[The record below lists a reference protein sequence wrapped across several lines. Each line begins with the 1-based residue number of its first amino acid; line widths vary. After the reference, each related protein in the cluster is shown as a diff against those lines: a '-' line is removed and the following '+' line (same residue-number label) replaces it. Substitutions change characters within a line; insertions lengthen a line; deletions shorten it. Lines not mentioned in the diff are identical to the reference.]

1 MLQINKSLVLVA
13 GLSLVA
19 SVLSAT
25 QANANSYSDITGTNI
40 WNNTAPIFDTNNKL
54 DPALIESI
62 TRVNRDSETAL
73 RACNEAIAQIEQN
86 RRPGIRSFLRDPS
99 NVTAAAP
106 ETPTAC
112 RQLEQL
118 RTQADSLRRTV
129 QDAERARGNAALGTW

>member
-1 MLQINKSLVLVA
+1 MQMNKSLVMAA
-13 GLSLVA
+13 GLSLITA
-19 SVLSAT
+19 VLGAT

-40 WNNTAPIFDTNNKL
+40 WNNTAPIFDTDSKL
-54 DPALIESI
+54 DPNLIESI

-86 RRPGIRSFLRDPS
+86 RRPSIRQFLRDSS
-99 NVTAAAP
+99 NVTAATP

-129 QDAERARGNAALGTW
+129 QDVERTRGNSAFGTW

>member
-1 MLQINKSLVLVA
+1 MQMNKSLVLAA
-13 GLSLVA
+13 GLALVT
-19 SVLSAT
+19 SVLGAT

-40 WNNTAPIFDTNNKL
+40 WNNTAPIFDTDSKL
-54 DPALIESI
+54 DPNLLESI

-86 RRPGIRSFLRDPS
+86 RRPSIRQFLRDSS
-99 NVTAAAP
+99 NVSVPTP

-118 RTQADSLRRTV
+118 RTQAESLRRTV
-129 QDAERARGNAALGTW
+129 QDAERARGNSAFGTW

>member
-1 MLQINKSLVLVA
+1 MLQINKSFVLVA
-13 GLSLVA
+13 GLVA
-19 SVLSAT
+19 AGVLSASK
-25 QANANSYSDITGTNI
+25 ANANSYSDITGTNI
-40 WNNTAPIFDTNNKL
+40 WNNTAPIFDTDTKL
-54 DPALIESI
+54 DPALIENI

-73 RACNEAIAQIEQN
+73 RACNDAIAQIEQN
-86 RRPGIRSFLRDPS
+86 RRPGIRSFLRDSS

-129 QDAERARGNAALGTW
+129 QEVERARGNSAFGTW

>member
-1 MLQINKSLVLVA
+1 MQMNKSLVMA
-13 GLSLVA
+13 TGLSLVTA
-19 SVLSAT
+19 VLGAT

-40 WNNTAPIFDTNNKL
+40 WNNNAPIFDTNSKL
-54 DPALIESI
+54 DPNLIESI
-62 TRVNRDSETAL
+62 TRINRDSQTAL
-73 RACNEAIAQIEQN
+73 RACNQAISQIEQN
-86 RRPGIRSFLRDPS
+86 RRPGIRQFLRDSS

-129 QDAERARGNAALGTW
+129 QDAERARGNSAFGTW

>member
-1 MLQINKSLVLVA
+1 MQMNKSLVMAA
-13 GLSLVA
+13 GLSLVTA
-19 SVLSAT
+19 VLGAT

-40 WNNTAPIFDTNNKL
+40 WNNTAPIFDTNSKL
-54 DPALIESI
+54 DPNLLESI

-86 RRPGIRSFLRDPS
+86 RRPSIRQFLRDS
-99 NVTAAAP
+99 SSVTAATP

-129 QDAERARGNAALGTW
+129 QDAERARGNSAFGTW